1 MNEPTY
7 SFTVPSIHDDTSLD
21 CRIYHPKDV
30 FSILQSSEA
39 RLRGAIVAHPYAPLG
54 GCYDDETVLSV
65 TECLLKQG
73 YVVLTFNFRGAGGSA
88 GKTSWTGKP
97 EVDDYSTVIGLAVY
111 YLQNLKR
118 DVETDNGSKLPIDL
132 LLAGYSFGSLIL
144 ARLPSVPI
152 ILQRFESAEKGTA
165 ASEIFLR
172 ARTLAKQTRQ
182 ASQESRATKDRDED
196 RTDGASRTRSLRSA
210 LVNIGGEESS
220 SSERRRSR
228 DSRRSAEIISEVP
241 HQIKSHIKRHSRHQ
255 HNLDDTNIEAGDHP
269 IAVQYLLI
277 SPVLV
282 PLTTSLLSPGIPF
295 TSGTATD
302 QQDAGTLSLKWP
314 TLITFGSSDTF
325 TSSKKLRMWSEKL
338 AEQSLGR
345 LEWTEI
351 SGAGHFW
358 REKGVMRALQEDII
372 SWLNKP

>member
-21 CRIYHPKDV
+21 CRIYHPNNLS
-30 FSILQSSEA
+30 SIIQPDEA
-39 RLRGAIVAHPYAPLG
+39 QLRGAIVAHPYAPLG
-54 GCYDDETVLSV
+54 GCYDDDTVLSI

-73 YVVLTFNFRGAGGSA
+73 YVVLTFNFRGAGDSA

-97 EVDDYSTVIGLAVY
+97 EVDDYSTIAGLAVY
-111 YLQNLKR
+111 YIQHHLNK
-118 DVETDNGSKLPIDL
+118 ESTPPPIEL

-144 ARLPSVPI
+144 ARLPSI
-152 ILQRFESAEKGTA
+152 SSIMRKFETAEKGTA

-172 ARTLAKQTRQ
+172 ARTLAKKTRQ
-182 ASQESRATKDRDED
+182 ACQESRATGGREED
-196 RTDGASRTRSLRSA
+196 WSANTRSLRSSI
-210 LVNIGGEESS
+210 VNLGGEETD

-228 DSRRSAEIISEVP
+228 DSRRSSAEVISEVP
-241 HQIKSHIKRHSRHQ
+241 HQIKSYIKRHSRHQ
-255 HNLDDTNIEAGDHP
+255 QSLDDDADVQPADSSSIV
-269 IAVQYLLI
+269 VQYLLI

-302 QQDAGTLSLKWP
+302 QEAAGMMSLRWP
-314 TLITFGSSDTF
+314 TLIAFGSADTF
-325 TSSKKLRMWSEKL
+325 TSSKKLKTWCERL
-338 AEQSLGR
+338 AEQSSGR

-351 SGAGHFW
+351 PDAGHFW
-358 REKGVMRALQEDII
+358 REEGVMRALQQSII